1 MALGVSGAVDHD
13 ASTTSAAPVRPV
25 TAVEEW
31 TAAVDER
38 RLPPFEPAGH
48 RRVAAVAAHPDDETL
63 GASGCLRALHR
74 AGAEVEVVV
83 ATDGEAA
90 YPALDAAARRDLARA
105 RRAELEAALRAQG
118 LGEVRVH
125 WLGLPD
131 SGLHERGTELRAAL
145 RPLLADVD
153 AYLAPWSGDPHP
165 DHRAAGLAAA
175 DVAPVTAHGW
185 AYPVWMWAWLTPDD
199 PAVPWEWARVLR
211 LDADALA
218 AKQAAIAAFTT
229 QVGPGPDGS
238 PPVLP
243 ADMLAHTHRPA
254 ELLFRVPRSTSAP
267 VSRFA
272 ELYAAGDPWRA
283 GSWYERR
290 KRAVLLASLPRE
302 HYGRAFEPGCG
313 AGELTRE
320 LATRCDAVLASDPV
334 ADAVRRARER
344 TAGLRGVR
352 VEQAALPD
360 VVPAEPVDLAVF
372 SEVLYYLN
380 DDTVSAALDRT
391 LAVLPAGGDVV
402 VVHWR
407 GWPPEAPRDADATHR
422 MVRARPELV
431 PVVEHVDDGFL
442 LLVLRRR

>member
-1 MALGVSGAVDHD
+1 MALGVSGAVQHD
-13 ASTTSAAPVRPV
+13 ASATSAAPVRPV
-25 TAVEEW
+25 NPVDEW
-31 TAAVDER
+31 TAAVDEH

-48 RRVAAVAAHPDDETL
+48 RRVAVVAAHPDDETL
-63 GASGCLRALHR
+63 GASGCLQALHG
-74 AGAEVEVVV
+74 AGAEVVVVV

-90 YPALDAAARRDLARA
+90 YPALDATARHDLALA

-118 LGEVRVH
+118 LGEVGVH

-131 SGLHERGTELRAAL
+131 SGLHECGTELRARL

-199 PAVPWEWARVLR
+199 PAVPWDRARVLR

-218 AKQAAIAAFTT
+218 AKQSAIAAFTT

-238 PPVLP
+238 PPVLS
-243 ADMLAHTHRPA
+243 AEMLAHTHRPA

-267 VSRFA
+267 VSRFT

-283 GSWYERR
+283 ESWYERR
-290 KRAVLLASLPRE
+290 KRAIVMASLPRE

-334 ADAVRRARER
+334 TDAVRRARER
-344 TAGLRGVR
+344 TADLRGVR
-352 VEQAALPD
+352 VDEAALPD
-360 VVPAEPVDLAVF
+360 AVPAEPVDLAMF
-372 SEVLYYLN
+372 SEVLYYLD
-380 DDTVSAALDRT
+380 DDTVSAVLDRT
-391 LAVLPAGGDVV
+391 LAVLPTGADVV

-407 GWPPEAPRDADATHR
+407 GWPPEAPRDAAATHR
-422 MVRARPELV
+422 LVTARPELT